1 MKHLFAS
8 MTTSPFWFHPL
19 ATRVPLHLPWRSCTS
34 LGNPAQ
40 CTVHGGGGDNEG
52 IGGARGLEEVESRV
66 LEVEVESR
74 VLVVEVGSRV
84 QMAEMENRVLVED
97 VESRVLVVEEVSRVQ
112 EVEVSRVLV
121 VYVPTC
127 TTEKA
132 DT

>member
-1 MKHLFAS
+1 MKNLFAS

-19 ATRVPLHLPWRSCTS
+19 ATRGASPPPLALLHLPWQ
-34 LGNPAQ
+34 P
-40 CTVHGGGGDNEG
+40 CTVHGGGGDDEG

-97 VESRVLVVEEVSRVQ
+97 VESRVLVVEEVIRVQ